1 MKKVAEVVS
10 NSSIEVIQKFVGD
23 SEKYLD
29 EIKNTYSNIE
39 QQVSQK
45 YLNEWAKL
53 IANIVIEKENKFHQM
68 NPIRQLNQ
76 TPINWSSSWS
86 TSQSSTNTR
95 NVQTESHSNLP
106 NPNNT
111 IKWSNNWDV
120 NQTPNNGPLP
130 FNKEISFYKV
140 RVTTLKSTLTELYK
154 FFAVDYL
161 VVDSKNKE
169 AMQHLTWFKNH
180 KKNIGFFSP
189 DKTLYKK
196 LKLVAKEFEKQYKI
210 FSDQF
215 QKINQLTEWLDSL
228 PDQIQS
234 AQSSRAVLAILLN
247 KNYNDMNDIL
257 IKYCDQEQTIGSFN
271 IRKYLDNNKSDY
283 IAFPFVTVDL
293 PQDQLQQRG
302 CVIV

>member
-53 IANIVIEKENKFHQM
+53 IANIMVEKENKFHQM
-68 NPIRQLNQ
+68 NSIRQLTQ

-86 TSQSSTNTR
+86 TSQSSTN
-95 NVQTESHSNLP
+95 NHVVQTEARLNVSNP
-106 NPNNT
+106 TSP
-111 IKWSNNWDV
+111 IEWSDNWDV
-120 NQTPNNGPLP
+120 KQTQNNSPLP

-140 RVTTLKSTLTELYK
+140 RVTTLKSTITALFK
-154 FFAVDYL
+154 FFAVDYP

-180 KKNIGFFSP
+180 KKNVGFFSP

-247 KNYNDMNDIL
+247 KNYNDMTDIL